1 LRRSSENVYLIKLKA
16 SLRLKKDDPPAAD
29 AAAAPEEIKLIAG
42 FNSKE

>member
-1 LRRSSENVYLIKLKA
+1 MRPSSENVYIIKFKA
-16 SLRLKKDDPPAAD
+16 SLRLRKDDPP